1 MTRPTLPAATLILGL
16 LVPLAWLSLG
26 LASGQDQDEL
36 YGESGPVEMFSALYL
51 LLAGVALMI
60 LPDRAARW
68 HQVLLLVAA
77 ALREMDWDKSFTENG
92 ILSLRHYSG
101 AAPLVEKILGAVVV
115 LAVLAA
121 GLRLLRRDLVPWL
134 GGLRRGSGIAW
145 LWLGAIVMLVLAK
158 AGDGLDRKLA
168 GFGISL
174 PEGAMVLI
182 ARGEEVL
189 ELVASVLILTAIA
202 VLVAPAPPP
211 R

>member
-1 MTRPTLPAATLILGL
+1 MTRPTLPAATLTLGL
-16 LVPLAWLSLG
+16 LVPGVWLALG
-26 LASGQDQDEL
+26 VAAGQGQAAL
-36 YGESGPVEMFSALYL
+36 YSESGPVELFSALYL
-51 LLAGVALMI
+51 LLAGAMLLT

-77 ALREMDWDKSFTENG
+77 ALREMDWDKSFTEDG

-101 AAPLVEKILGAVVV
+101 AAPLVEKILGAIVV

-121 GLRLLRRDLVPWL
+121 GLRLVRRDLVPWL

-145 LWLGAIVMLVLAK
+145 LWLGAILMLVLAK

-168 GFGISL
+168 GFGIRL
-174 PEGAMVLI
+174 PEGAMPVI
-182 ARGEEVL
+182 ARGEEVM

-202 VLVAPAPPP
+202 VLVAPA
-211 R
+211 RR